1 MYECV
6 RLVCI
11 YFYPWST
18 KDFTRTHSEIPMYYR
33 IELEFGN
40 WRFLRGGK
48 IQSTWRK
55 PLGAD

>member
-1 MYECV
+1 
-6 RLVCI
+6 
-11 YFYPWST
+11 
-18 KDFTRTHSEIPMYYR
+18 MYYR

-55 PLGAD
+55 PLGAE